1 MGVMRS
7 DTEGSAA
14 DWLAMLPPASEPD
27 ALPLRH
33 HVPARLPRSV
43 REARATEYRPE
54 LAAIALDALARGV
67 DVSRAP
73 GMPSGFQ
80 LARWR
85 LEHPEVDA
93 AYRLA
98 IELRADAML
107 ARAEGHALDEAMPAQ
122 EAKLRA
128 DVLMKAAGLRSR
140 RYAPTRGQDDVEPQR
155 RDLGSVTD
163 AELAA
168 VVAEA
173 RALPAEKIMAEGGGG
188 PLPAR
193 PGTGPYPQDPFQIR
207 DPEESPFP

>member
-1 MGVMRS
+1 
-7 DTEGSAA
+7 
-14 DWLAMLPPASEPD
+14 MLPPAVEPE
-27 ALPLRH
+27 ALPAPH
-33 HVPARLPRSV
+33 SPAAGVGRLPRSI

-67 DVSRAP
+67 DVSKAP
-73 GMPSGFQ
+73 GMPSGFM

-107 ARAEGHALDEAMPAQ
+107 TRAEGHALDESMPAQ

-140 RYAPTRGQDDVEPQR
+140 RYAPRRTDDDMEPAP
-155 RDLGSVTD
+155 RDLGNVTD

-173 RALPAEKIMAEGGGG
+173 RALPAQKNPAEGGGG
-188 PLPAR
+188 PAAAA
-193 PGTGPYPQDPFQIR
+193 PGAGPYLQDPF
-207 DPEESPFP
+207 